1 MKKKICLLLFGII
14 FLTGCTNKEAAIT
27 ANEIESMIDKKINEI
42 EYPSQLATEDVNSLI
57 DSKINEQDF
66 GLSESDISALIESK
80 FDENNINESSEFLSK
95 DDVTSMINNEISTLR
110 AEIFNYVNTQIAQI
124 NVELSD
130 DAKAELSKNIIA
142 TTNNMIQEKING
154 LDLTPSQTI
163 NEYITE
169 ERNEITQ
176 IIGNQPINERRDL
189 PVGGQFPMT
198 FFVGT
203 KQEFTI
209 NSISATIEPVK
220 NNERENPYELFR
232 VNHTISTTG
241 AEGTKYEIIFQNSGL
256 NYSLEINGSY
266 KGELAQ
272 DIRMDASAIYVSNV
286 RIIPETQEDE
296 FQTYKSVSNNAV
308 N

>member
-27 ANEIESMIDKKINEI
+27 ANEIESMIDKKIDEI
-42 EYPSQLATEDVNSLI
+42 EYPSQLATEDVSSLI
-57 DSKINEQDF
+57 DNKINEQDF

-80 FDENNINESSEFLSK
+80 FDENNIDESSEFLSK

-154 LDLTPSQTI
+154 LNLTPSQTI

-198 FFVGT
+198 FFAGT